1 MLRLAVRAACRGG
14 PAVRGPGCRDGPA
27 PHVRERNAGG
37 RARSEPVLPLSTM
50 VRIVALALI
59 AVALVVGAALT
70 AERYLRV
77 DDVRL
82 PDVRGLPYADAS
94 QRLRSSGL
102 RVLTYPEID
111 PAAAADTVVSQTPPS
126 GSVVRSGRTVS
137 LGVNAVAEVRQTP
150 TLVGLTEVSAIA
162 RAESV
167 GLSVER
173 IEYAVSDQP
182 SGTVIGQYPGPGSV
196 LTPDVVVSIAVSRG
210 FASAPLELPDVR
222 GMTLDEAR
230 GALSEL
236 GIRRVDAVAADL
248 SFDRPRTVTDQRPAP
263 GAEVLPSTPVTLVY
277 ALEGTRVVR
286 VPEVIGAPLWQAQ
299 LALRAA
305 QLGLG
310 PVRFVDDPTRPSGV
324 LEARPAGFTVVGSP
338 VALVVNGPVPESSA
352 GTSFNDLAAEFGGL
366 LPSRSEAESAS
377 EEPDIPAPGTT
388 FVQADGSRLIPFRF
402 DPSQVG
408 VASLTR
414 EPYRLTLVVS
424 DDGGERTILDRQF
437 EAGESVVTSVQV
449 IGDEP
454 LLQTFINGSFFQAWR
469 P

>member
-1 MLRLAVRAACRGG
+1 MTARAPRSGPRRAAAAG
-14 PAVRGPGCRDGPA
+14 
-27 PHVRERNAGG
+27 NAGG
-37 RARSEPVLPLSTM
+37 PGAGGPVLPLTAM
-50 VRIVALALI
+50 IRIVSLALM
-59 AVALVVGAALT
+59 AVALLVGAAVT
-70 AERYLRV
+70 AGRYLRV
-77 DDVRL
+77 DDVTL
-82 PDVRGLPYADAS
+82 PDVRGLPYGDAS
-94 QRLRSSGL
+94 QRLRAIGL

-111 PAAAADTVVSQTPPS
+111 PSAPPETVVSQTPPR

-137 LGVNAVAEVRQTP
+137 LGVNAAAEVRQAP
-150 TLVGLTEVSAIA
+150 TLVGLPEPSAIA

-167 GLSVER
+167 GVGVER
-173 IEYAVSDQP
+173 ISYVVSDQP
-182 SGTVIGQYPGPGSV
+182 SGLVIGQYPGPGSV
-196 LTPDVVVSIAVSRG
+196 LTPDVGLTIEVSRG

-230 GALSEL
+230 STLTEL
-236 GIRRVDAVAADL
+236 GVRRVDAVAADL
-248 SFDRPRTVTDQRPAP
+248 SFDRPHTVTDQRPAP
-263 GAEVLPSTPVTLVY
+263 GSEVLPSTPVTLVY

-286 VPEVIGAPLWQAQ
+286 VPEVVGAPLWQAQ
-299 LALRAA
+299 LTLRAA

-310 PVRFVDDPTRPSGV
+310 PVRFVDDPTRPAGV
-324 LEARPAGFTVVGSP
+324 LEVRPAGFTVVGSP
-338 VALVVNGPVPESSA
+338 VALVVNGPVPASSV
-352 GTSFNDLAAEFGGL
+352 GPTFGDLGSEFDGVPPPRGAAAA
-366 LPSRSEAESAS
+366 P
-377 EEPDIPAPGTT
+377 EEPEIPAPGTT
-388 FVQADGSRLIPFRF
+388 LTQADGSRVIPFRF

-437 EAGESVVTSVQV
+437 AAGESVATSVQV